1 MSAGFHIRANIGATC
16 HEQNPGLVF
25 YMPASLRFQEALE
38 RVHLTAGSFYDNR
51 DVLHCHTCLSDPF
64 QRCGENL
71 GDCFVSSLLG
81 FNDTRT
87 TNAAHVNRPFHSKAE
102 LGSHANLSRQ
112 CSFLGEIQFWR
123 RTVQGPPCVGYTSP
137 EVPFAWHRGRS
148 ENFRGSSPKA
158 KRWITKGKI
167 RMHETEIRTRK
178 TNTLLRHSGKRG
190 LGQRTQLRFPAT
202 SKWA

>member
-1 MSAGFHIRANIGATC
+1 M
-16 HEQNPGLVF
+16 Q
-25 YMPASLRFQEALE
+25 
-38 RVHLTAGSFYDNR
+38 
-51 DVLHCHTCLSDPF
+51 HTGNKP
-64 QRCGENL
+64 
-71 GDCFVSSLLG
+71 
-81 FNDTRT
+81 
-87 TNAAHVNRPFHSKAE
+87 HHSKAE
-102 LGSHANLSRQ
+102 LVSHANLSRQ
-112 CSFLGEIQFWR
+112 CSFPGEVQFWR

-167 RMHETEIRTRK
+167 RMHETDIRTRK